1 MKAPRSAALFPW
13 RPGPILLDSRLM
25 SLLIVGTLAF
35 DDIETPSGRVEGEIG
50 GSAGY
55 AALAASFCT
64 KTAIVAVVGEDF
76 PKSTL
81 DDLAGRG
88 IDLAGVE
95 HAPGKSFRW
104 SGRYH
109 ENLNNRDTLDTQLN
123 VLSSFSPKV
132 PAHLRSAETVFLGN
146 IDPVLQAQVLDQ
158 LDGPRLVACDS
169 MNLWLDIARPAL
181 LRVLERVHL
190 LVVNDEEA
198 RLLSGHHNIVRAA
211 HAILKMGPQR
221 VLIKRGEYGVIA
233 FEHGST
239 FAMPAYPLEEVFD
252 PTGAGDTFAGGC
264 IGSLA
269 RDGGRVDSASLRRG
283 IAHGSVLAS
292 LVVEKF
298 GMRRLW
304 ELSGADIEARR
315 QAFLRLTDFH
325 TI

>member
-1 MKAPRSAALFPW
+1 
-13 RPGPILLDSRLM
+13 M

-35 DDIETPSGRVEGEIG
+35 DDIETPSGRVVGEIG

-64 KTAIVAVVGEDF
+64 EAAVVAVVGEDF
-76 PKSTL
+76 PRATL
-81 DDLAGRG
+81 DDFGKRG
-88 IDLAGVE
+88 IDLVGVE
-95 HAPGKSFRW
+95 QAAGKSFRW

-109 ENLNNRDTLDTQLN
+109 ENLNLRDTLDTQLN
-123 VLSSFSPKV
+123 VLSTFSPKV
-132 PAHLRSAETVFLGN
+132 PEHLRGAETVFLGN
-146 IDPVLQAQVLDQ
+146 IDPVLQTSVLDQ
-158 LDGPRLVACDS
+158 LKGPRLVACDS
-169 MNLWLDIARPAL
+169 MNLWLEIARPAL
-181 LRVLERVHL
+181 MRVLERVDM

-198 RLLSGHHNIVRAA
+198 RILSGEHNIVRAA
-211 HAILKMGPQR
+211 HGILKMGPKR
-221 VLIKRGEYGVIA
+221 VLIKRGEYGVLA

-239 FAMPAYPLEEVFD
+239 FAMPAYPLEKVFD

-269 RDGGRVDSASLRRG
+269 RDGGRVDSASLRRA
-283 IAHGSVLAS
+283 IALGSVLAS
-292 LVVEKF
+292 LVVETF

-304 ELSGADIEARR
+304 ELAPADIEARR